1 MTGPQMTPA
10 HAAIGLGLGLVLA
23 LAAAAWMM
31 GWPGLWASAD
41 QRGRW
46 LFEHGHPA
54 DAAEAFADPM
64 WRGVAQMRASDFKA
78 AEQTFAGIDTAEGVY
93 NQGNA
98 LVMLGKYPEAIARY
112 DHALTLKPG
121 WAQAQANR
129 RIAQV
134 RAERLNSTGAD
145 AGDQRE
151 GADQIVYDK
160 DAKRPGGQETQVS
173 GAAMDDAAVRA
184 LWLKRVQTRPADFL
198 RARFSYQLEAQQ
210 DAAKPGTKPG
220 AQP

>member
-1 MTGPQMTPA
+1 MTRVRLTPA
-10 HAAIGLGLGLVLA
+10 SAAAGLGAGLLLALA
-23 LAAAAWMM
+23 LAAWAI
-31 GWPGLWASAD
+31 GWSGLWASPD

-54 DAAEAFADPM
+54 EAAEAFADPM
-64 WRGVAQMRASDFKA
+64 WRGVAQMRAADFKA
-78 AEQTFAGIDTAEGVY
+78 AEQTFAGLDTAEGAY
-93 NQGNA
+93 NQANA
-98 LVMLGKYPEAIARY
+98 LVMLGKYPEAVARY
-112 DHALTLKPG
+112 DHALALRPG
-121 WAQAQANR
+121 WGEAQANR

-134 RAERLNSTGAD
+134 RAERLNATGAD

-173 GAAMDDAAVRA
+173 GAPMDDAAVRA
-184 LWLKRVQTRPADFL
+184 LWLKRVETRPADFL

-210 DAAKPGTKPG
+210 DAAKPG